1 MKEYDFIISGAGG
14 AGLGLVDALLN
25 SPLNDSSILI
35 VDKDP
40 KLQNDRTW
48 CFWGGP
54 ETPYTNLSKQSWQ
67 RLAIQSEGYEQI
79 IDLSASQ
86 HPDWR
91 YWMVTGIEYYR
102 HILGKLEQAPNVQF
116 LQGSVDCIKDE
127 GGRAL
132 VSVDG
137 KTTAARWVFDSI
149 LRPGELKF
157 DPNRH
162 HFLQQHFKGW
172 EIETEQPVFDPA
184 CATLFDFGTPQKN
197 DLRFFYVLPLSK
209 TRALVEYTIFSSQLL
224 PEEEYEAA

>member
-1 MKEYDFIISGAGG
+1 MKEYDFIITGAGG

-54 ETPYTNLSKQSWQ
+54 ETPYTNLSKHSWQ
-67 RLAIQSEGYEQI
+67 RLAIQSERYEQI

-91 YWMVTGIEYYR
+91 YWMVTR
-102 HILGKLEQAPNVQF
+102 HRILPPYPRKIGASPNVQF
-116 LQGSVDCIKDE
+116 LQGNVDCIQDE
-127 GGRAL
+127 GSRAL

-137 KTTAARWVFDSI
+137 KTIAARWVFDSI

-172 EIETEQPVFDPA
+172 EIETEQPVFDP
-184 CATLFDFGTPQKN
+184 G
-197 DLRFFYVLPLSK
+197 LRHPVRFWNPTEK
-209 TRALVEYTIFSSQLL
+209 
-224 PEEEYEAA
+224 